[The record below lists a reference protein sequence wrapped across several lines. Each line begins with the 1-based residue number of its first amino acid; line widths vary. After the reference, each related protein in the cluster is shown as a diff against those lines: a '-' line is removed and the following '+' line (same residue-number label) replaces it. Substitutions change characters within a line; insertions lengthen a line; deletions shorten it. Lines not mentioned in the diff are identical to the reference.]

1 MAVGF
6 HRRFRRSWATARRL
20 LAGSDPNGWQ
30 DASLTLAFDTT
41 RWRAAASLA
50 TEAAALSSLLDDVVT
65 HQADLLAFLLDRPIV
80 RLRAAPGNE
89 YADVV
94 REIVDGFTGFK
105 DIETGEPMVA
115 SALSME
121 ALVGEAAPRR
131 DVLPDVMVNWGERPL
146 TASIGVRS
154 PRYGELRW
162 ERGARFHSG
171 RSGNHL
177 PWGWLVAAGPDIE
190 AGQAGSEFET
200 VDLTPTIFDWLGVP
214 IPDRF
219 VGRAID
225 QRWSQP
231 T

>member
-1 MAVGF
+1 MA
-6 HRRFRRSWATARRL
+6 S
-20 LAGSDPNGWQ
+20 P
-30 DASLTLAFDTT
+30 AS
-41 RWRAAASLA
+41 S
-50 TEAAALSSLLDDVVT
+50 
-65 HQADLLAFLLDRPIV
+65 
-80 RLRAAPGNE
+80 
-89 YADVV
+89 
-94 REIVDGFTGFK
+94 
-105 DIETGEPMVA
+105 DIETGAPMVR
-115 SALSME
+115 SALAME

-131 DVLPDVMVNWGERPL
+131 DVLPDVMVNWGDRPL

-190 AGQAGSEFET
+190 AGQAGGEFEP

-214 IPDRF
+214 VPDRF

-225 QRWSQP
+225 SALVAADLRPRPRERPASDVRRHAKAGRRCRP
-231 T
+231 RVAPPPAAARPAPRST

>member
-1 MAVGF
+1 MNL
-6 HRRFRRSWATARRL
+6 RDR
-20 LAGSDPNGWQ
+20 
-30 DASLTLAFDTT
+30 
-41 RWRAAASLA
+41 
-50 TEAAALSSLLDDVVT
+50 EAKG
-65 HQADLLAFLLDRPIV
+65 IV
-80 RLRAAPGNE
+80 APGNE

-94 REIVDGFTGFK
+94 GEIVDGFTGFE
-105 DIETGEPMVA
+105 DIETGEPIIG
-115 SALSME
+115 SALAME

-131 DVLPDVMVNWGERPL
+131 DVLPDVMVNWGERPA

-190 AGQAGSEFET
+190 AGQAGGEFET

-231 T
+231 TSDHDRRSAQERQVGCHPQAGDGAGRESSSLAPRRVRRMLTVT